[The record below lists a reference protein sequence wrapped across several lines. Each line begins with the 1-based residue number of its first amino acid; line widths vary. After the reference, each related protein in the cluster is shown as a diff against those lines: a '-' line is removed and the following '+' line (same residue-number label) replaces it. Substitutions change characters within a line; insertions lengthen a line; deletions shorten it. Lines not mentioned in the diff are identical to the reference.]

1 MVECLAGG
9 TLEDRL
15 RDGPIAPAEAVSVV
29 ARWADAQAARH
40 ENGCL
45 YEDGQPRN
53 SGCTAEGL
61 PAWRDFGLAHAVDE
75 AARVGG
81 TRPARSPEGL
91 AGRSAEDADDV
102 WSLCV
107 VLYEMV
113 SGRQLFAGGGLEEVQ
128 RCIRRQRLAAGVT
141 TAGSA
146 GPPSAVV
153 AFAAAILTATR
164 AERLGTARAFAR
176 ALGLV
181 PRAAS
186 PKLFSTALS
195 GSLLPD
201 VLEL

>member
-1 MVECLAGG
+1 MRHPRATRDTVLVVECLAGG

-91 AGRSAEDADDV
+91 AGRPAEDTDDV
-102 WSLCV
+102 RSLCV
-107 VLYEMV
+107 VLRV
-113 SGRQLFAGGGLEEVQ
+113 SGWHPVAAA
-128 RCIRRQRLAAGVT
+128 LAA
-141 TAGSA
+141 
-146 GPPSAVV
+146 
-153 AFAAAILTATR
+153 
-164 AERLGTARAFAR
+164 
-176 ALGLV
+176 V
-181 PRAAS
+181 PGDAS
-186 PKLFSTALS
+186 PHFFTFFTLPVRFSPS
-195 GSLLPD
+195 IRP
-201 VLEL
+201 